1 MSDILTPIKMKL
13 ARRIILAEGYYFD
26 RLNKMDGEIQYWKRS
41 QQHATTRAG
50 RNYCNMMINMYLH
63 RYTYYINK

>member
-1 MSDILTPIKMKL
+1 MSNILTTIKTKY
-13 ARRIILAEGYYFD
+13 AKRIILSEGYCFD

-41 QQHATTRAG
+41 QQHATTNAG

-63 RYTYYINK
+63 RYKYYINK